1 MPPFFKSIRFQLLL
15 LVVISILPAL
25 AIIVFTGIDRRA
37 ENIAEVRRNLDN
49 AIYGLAQDH
58 EDNIASTRQFLITL
72 AMLPQVQNRR
82 AEACN
87 RLFKSLLKE
96 NPSYANIFAADA
108 RGKVF
113 AGAHPFKPFLIDDR
127 TFFQDVLRTGEFA
140 VGQFRQG
147 IRSSRQVLPCAYPI
161 RDARDK
167 ITGVVVVGI
176 DLSRYGEMLNMDIM
190 PAGAVLSLTDHR
202 GTRLYRKPDLQA
214 YAGTPDLPELAAAMS
229 QGPHQGVF
237 TGRGGDGVRRIYA
250 YQRFHLRP
258 EEPDYL
264 YMRMGVPEPYVLNK
278 ANRNLLLNIPL
289 FGFAFL
295 AALLSAWFIGR
306 TIIAQRLERLAA
318 TAERL
323 GGGDLTVRTG
333 LFYHEDELG
342 RLARSFDHMAA
353 DLEAGEAEQCR
364 IAEILRQ
371 SEERY
376 RTILDEIEDGYHEVD
391 LQGNFTFANASFFRM
406 YGYEVNELIG
416 RNFRELAA
424 SKEQAD
430 RVYELY
436 NQMFRT
442 GVPIKRAEWGI
453 LTKEGALRT
462 LEFFATLMWDN
473 AGQRIGFRGIVRDVT
488 DRRLAEEQYRTIA
501 NSSQTGFYIIQG
513 GRMCFANPHIPRY
526 SGYTDDELIGTKILS
541 FVHPEDREQVKTYA
555 REMLAGQ
562 RTLPYEYRIIAKSG
576 EVKWLLETVT
586 SITYQGQQAVLG
598 NTMEITDRKEAEEE
612 LNRTL
617 ARLHR
622 ATSSIIEVI
631 VMAVESRDPYTAGH
645 QKRVSALAGAIARE
659 MGYPPE
665 DCEAIRMAGSI
676 HDLGKISIPAE
687 ILSMPRRLMDLE
699 YRLIKT
705 HAEKGYQILKD
716 IDFGWPIAEI
726 VHQHH
731 ERLDGSGYPRRL
743 RGEEILMEARIMAVA
758 DTVEAMGTHRPYRPS
773 LGIAAALATIEAGRG
788 TLYDRQVVDVC
799 LRLFREKNYSLLDEG
814 NTLS

>member
-1 MPPFFKSIRFQLLL
+1 MPPFCKSIRFQLLL

-25 AIIVFTGIDRRA
+25 AIIVFSGIERRV
-37 ENIAEVRRNLDN
+37 ENIGEVQRNLDN
-49 AIYGLAQDH
+49 AVYGLAREH
-58 EDNIASTRQFLITL
+58 ERNVASTRHFLITL

-82 AEACN
+82 AEDCN

-96 NPSYANIFAADA
+96 NPLYANIFAADA
-108 RGKVF
+108 GGKVF
-113 AGAHPFKPFLIDDR
+113 AGALPFKPFLIQNR
-127 TFFQDVLRTGEFA
+127 KFYRDVMRTGLFA
-140 VGQFRQG
+140 VGEYRLG
-147 IRSSRQVLPCAYPI
+147 VRSGRQVLPYAHPI
-161 RDARDK
+161 RDIRGK

-176 DLSRYGEMLNMDIM
+176 DLSRYGEILEIDKI
-190 PAGAVLSLTDHR
+190 PPGAVLSLTDHR
-202 GTRLYRKPDLQA
+202 GTRLYRNPDPQSF
-214 YAGTPDLPELAAAMS
+214 AGAPDLPDMAAAMS
-229 QGPHQGVF
+229 DGPPRGVF
-237 TGRGGDGVRRIYA
+237 TGSGGDGVRRIYA

-258 EEPDYL
+258 EEPVYL
-264 YMRMGVPEPYVLNK
+264 YMRMGVPEAYALNK
-278 ANRNLLLNIPL
+278 VNRNLLFNLAL
-289 FGFAFL
+289 LSVATL

-318 TAERL
+318 AAESL

-333 LFYHEDELG
+333 ILYREDELG

-353 DLEAGEAEQCR
+353 DLEAGEAEQRR

-391 LQGNFTFANASFFRM
+391 LKGNFTFVNYSFCRIL
-406 YGYEVNELIG
+406 GYEEKELIG
-416 RNFRELAA
+416 RNYRDFAA
-424 SKEQAD
+424 DDEQAD
-430 RVYELY
+430 RVYGLY

-442 GVPIKRAEWGI
+442 GTPIKRAEWDI
-453 LTKEGALRT
+453 MTKEGARRT
-462 LEFFATLMWDN
+462 VEFFASLMRN
-473 AGQRIGFRGIVRDVT
+473 EAGHRTAFRGIVRDVT
-488 DRRLAEEQYRTIA
+488 DRRHAEEQYRTIA
-501 NSSQTGFYIIQG
+501 NSSQTGFYIIKG

-526 SGYTDDELIGTKILS
+526 SGYTDDELIGTKILN

-562 RTLPYEYRIIAKSG
+562 RTVPYEYRIIAKSG

-586 SITYQGQQAVLG
+586 SITYRGQQAVLG
-598 NTMEITDRKEAEEE
+598 NTMEITDRKEAEEA
-612 LNRTL
+612 LNRAL
-617 ARLHR
+617 VRLHR

-665 DCEAIRMAGSI
+665 DCEAIRMAGAI

-687 ILSMPRRLMDLE
+687 ILSMPRRLLDLE
-699 YRLIKT
+699 YNLIKT
-705 HAEKGYQILKD
+705 HADKGYQILKD
-716 IDFGWPIAEI
+716 IEFGRPIAEI

-731 ERLDGSGYPRRL
+731 ERLDGSGYPRGL
-743 RGEEILMEARIMAVA
+743 KGDEILMEARIMAVA

-773 LGIAAALATIEAGRG
+773 LGIEAALATIEAGRG
-788 TLYDRQVVDVC
+788 SLYDRQVVDVC
-799 LRLFREKNYSLLDEG
+799 LRLFREKSYSLI
-814 NTLS
+814 

>member
-1 MPPFFKSIRFQLLL
+1 MPPFLKSIRFQLLL
-15 LVVISILPAL
+15 LVVISVLPAL
-25 AIIVFTGIDRRA
+25 VIVVFTGIDRRA

-49 AIYGLAQDH
+49 AIYGLARDH
-58 EDNIASTRQFLITL
+58 EDSMASTSQFLITL

-82 AEACN
+82 TDESN

-113 AGAHPFKPFLIDDR
+113 ASAQPFKPFLIDDR
-127 TFFQDVLRTGEFA
+127 TFFQDVMRTGEFTI
-140 VGQFRQG
+140 GEYRRG

-161 RDARDK
+161 RDAQDK

-176 DLSRYGEMLNMDIM
+176 DLSRYGEMLEMDRM
-190 PAGAVLSLTDHR
+190 PAGAVLSLTDR
-202 GTRLYRKPDLQA
+202 QGTRLYRKPDPQVSTGA
-214 YAGTPDLPELAAAMS
+214 PDLPKMMAAMS
-229 QGPHQGVF
+229 QGPPRGAF
-237 TGRGGDGVRRIYA
+237 TSRGMDGVRHIYA
-250 YQRFHLRP
+250 YERFHLRP
-258 EEPDYL
+258 EEPAYL
-264 YMRMGVPEPYVLNK
+264 YMRMGVPEDYVLNK
-278 ANRNLLLNIPL
+278 ANRDLLFNLVLLSI
-289 FGFAFL
+289 AFL
-295 AALLSAWFIGR
+295 AALLSSWFIGR
-306 TIIAQRLERLAA
+306 TIIAQRLERLTA
-318 TAERL
+318 TAEKL
-323 GGGDLTVRTG
+323 GGGDLAVRTG
-333 LFYHEDELG
+333 LLYREDELG

-353 DLEAGEAEQCR
+353 DLEAGEAAQR
-364 IAEILRQ
+364 HIAETLRV

-376 RTILDEIEDGYHEVD
+376 RTILDEIEDGYQEVD
-391 LQGNFTFANASFFRM
+391 LEGNFTFVNASFCRIL
-406 YGYEVNELIG
+406 GYEEKELLG
-416 RNFRELAA
+416 RNFRDFTA
-424 SKEQAD
+424 SEEQSE

-436 NQMFRT
+436 KQMFRT
-442 GVPIKRAEWGI
+442 GLPIKRSEWDI
-453 LTKEGALRT
+453 LTKEGARRT
-462 LEFFATLMWDN
+462 VEFFASLLRN
-473 AGQRIGFRGIVRDVT
+473 EAGHRTGFRGIVRDVT

-501 NSSQTGFYIIQG
+501 DSSQTGFFIIQG
-513 GRMCFANPHIPRY
+513 GRICYANPHIPCY
-526 SGYTDDELIGTKILS
+526 SGYTEDELIGTKILS

-586 SITYQGQQAVLG
+586 SITYRGQQAVLG

-687 ILSMPRRLMDLE
+687 ILSMPRRLTDLE
-699 YRLIKT
+699 YNLIKT

-716 IDFGWPIAEI
+716 IDFDRPIADI
-726 VHQHH
+726 VRQHH
-731 ERLDGSGYPRRL
+731 ERMDGSGYPRGL
-743 RGEEILMEARIMAVA
+743 KGEEILMEARIMAVA

-773 LGIAAALATIEAGRG
+773 LGIEAALAAIEAERGRQ
-788 TLYDRQVVDVC
+788 YDRQVVDVC
-799 LRLFREKNYSLLDEG
+799 LRLFREQNYSLAQM
-814 NTLS
+814 